1 MSKEEQMIENSTVR
15 HLREQQKRHKQR
27 EVTKR

>member
-1 MSKEEQMIENSTVR
+1 MSKEERMIESFTVR
-15 HLREQQKRHKQR
+15 HLREKQKRHKQR